1 MTAPKLSLEE
11 LQACLL
17 SKDPV
22 ERRRADREIERILAE
37 TPEINPGF
45 ELPALKGVVRY
56 DSSLH
61 SAEDVAAMT
70 PYLQERVARALE
82 RNPQGRVTI
91 TQTAP
96 FPGDSAEDRRALIA
110 ARHGLRL
117 V

>member
-1 MTAPKLSLEE
+1 MSTPRLTIPE

-17 SKDPV
+17 SKDP
-22 ERRRADREIERILAE
+22 EQRKRADQEIERILAE

-45 ELPALKGVVRY
+45 ELPEVKGVVRY
-56 DSSLH
+56 DSSVH
-61 SAEDVAAMT
+61 TEADVARMT
-70 PYLQERVARALE
+70 PYMQERVAAAVQ
-82 RNPQGRVTI
+82 RNPKGRIVI

-96 FPGDSAEDRRALIA
+96 FPGDGVDDRRALIA